1 METLINNNI
10 NKESLTFSEK
20 KIKAK
25 KIINLI
31 NNYFQSNCEN
41 ENKTKSIII
50 PRQMAMYYIRT
61 YLGLTANE
69 TAKLFPSKKAGSGHK
84 HHATVL
90 HAQSTISDLID
101 VDFEIKAFH
110 KDLDIHC
117 QNIAKLN
124 SSDIENYT
132 IIEDISNNLKQL
144 ETNQLK
150 RISQYINHR
159 YLN

>member
-31 NNYFQSNCEN
+31 NNYFQTNCKN
-41 ENKTKSIII
+41 ENRKTSTVI
-50 PRQMAMYYIRT
+50 PRQLAMYYIRT
-61 YLGLTANE
+61 YLDLTAEE
-69 TAKLFPSKKAGSGHK
+69 TGKLFPSKRAKSGHK
-84 HHATVL
+84 DHATVL
-90 HAQSTISDLID
+90 HAQSTMSYLVDI
-101 VDFEIKAFH
+101 DFEIKEYH
-110 KDLDIHC
+110 KDLNAHC